1 MAELYLIRHAQAS
14 FGADNYDQ
22 LSDLDHQQSQS
33 LGKALADQ
41 GVSPD
46 LFYAGDMQRH
56 RETLEGIQAGLGQKK
71 KPLYSSYWSE

>member
-14 FGADNYDQ
+14 FGAENYDQ
-22 LSDLDHQQSQS
+22 LSDLGHQQSQS

-46 LFYAGDMQRH
+46 LSTRVICSA
-56 RETLEGIQAGLGQKK
+56 TAKL
-71 KPLYSSYWSE
+71 